1 MDRASAALSRPGPGC
16 QMCSVHAPRGSKAFS
31 RTSLLPLCPN
41 LGQRPG
47 ARRDPEGPSVLPG
60 LHILTSRPLGVR
72 GPCRVR
78 RAPRT
83 WQGKPS
89 LLPAVHRP
97 PEASV
102 PRARPGHGHQWTG
115 LDSPWDTAPARQ
127 TDNPEFM
134 PARSSGDPPIPWGL
148 WCSRAGRG
156 GLRRTPVPL
165 HPPQQLVSLDINLP
179 GTHPVFGRHTV
190 PIDRP
195 YRLGAHPRCS
205 LRTLLLS
212 RNNQGS
218 AGRRSDPP
226 EGPCPPP
233 GTRSPSG
240 QL

>member
-83 WQGKPS
+83 WQGKHS

-102 PRARPGHGHQWTG
+102 PRARPGHRHQWTG

-134 PARSSGDPPIPWGL
+134 PARSSGDPPSPGV
-148 WCSRAGRG
+148 CGAAGRAGAG
-156 GLRRTPVPL
+156 CE
-165 HPPQQLVSLDINLP
+165 
-179 GTHPVFGRHTV
+179 GR
-190 PIDRP
+190 
-195 YRLGAHPRCS
+195 
-205 LRTLLLS
+205 LS
-212 RNNQGS
+212 RCTHRSSWCPWTSTFQGPTLS
-218 AGRRSDPP
+218 LAA
-226 EGPCPPP
+226 
-233 GTRSPSG
+233 T
-240 QL
+240 QYL